1 MDFLTFF
8 NINLAMNKQ
17 FWEEKARTWPIV
29 ALAPMDGYCDSPYRQ
44 IVKSIAPEVV
54 VFSEFYSADGLV
66 HSKDLQKKALTHAKS
81 EYPLIIQIF
90 GKDPNMF
97 REAAEII
104 ESYGITG
111 IDINMGCP
119 AKKVVKSGHGSSLMI
134 NRDTAFR
141 IVEEMAKAVKIP
153 ISVKTRL
160 GWENS
165 ELLVEFVKWLE
176 DAGANLISVH
186 GRTYKQAF
194 TGKADFTGIYE
205 LKQHVNI
212 PVICNGDVLDYDD
225 GLKKIIHPNNRWVG
239 ILEDSKNGESEGY
252 KLFESDESKK
262 KMSEANEF
270 LSPSGPFASFT
281 PQGGTGQS
289 WKEDTQT
296 TYQNLDGF
304 MIGRASFGNPWCFLP
319 GKYEPT
325 LGEILDTM
333 KRHGEL
339 LWQWKERKGM
349 MEARK
354 HLVQYLHG
362 FPGVKEYRSALVQV
376 ESVIDIEN
384 VLEKIKH
391 DHKSLLSQKISSYNP
406 ESQLAVWWCGSDS

>member
-1 MDFLTFF
+1 MNKSFW
-8 NINLAMNKQ
+8 NNLAL
-17 FWEEKARTWPIV
+17 EWPIV

-44 IVKSIAPEVV
+44 IVKKIAPKTV

-66 HSKDLQKKALTHAKS
+66 HSKDLQKKALTHDSS

-90 GKDPNMF
+90 GKDPEKF
-97 REAAEII
+97 REAAKII
-104 ESYGITG
+104 EWYGITG

-141 IVEEMAKAVKIP
+141 IVEEMAQAVKIP

-165 ELLVEFVKWLE
+165 ELLVDFVKWLE
-176 DAGANLISVH
+176 NAGANLISVH

-212 PVICNGDVLDYDD
+212 PVICNGDVMGYDD
-225 GLKKIIHPNNRWVG
+225 GVEKMVHPENRKQSIQNVSVIARNEAFHAPENW
-239 ILEDSKNGESEGY
+239 IATSSKTETGELLAMT
-252 KLFESDESKK
+252 KPK
-262 KMSEANEF
+262 
-270 LSPSGPFASFT
+270 
-281 PQGGTGQS
+281 
-289 WKEDTQT
+289 
-296 TYQNLDGF
+296 NLDGF

-319 GKYEPT
+319 GNHEPT
-325 LGEILDTM
+325 LGEILETM
-333 KRHGEL
+333 KLHGDL
-339 LWQWKERKGM
+339 LWQWKNRKGM

-362 FPGVKEYRSALVQV
+362 FPWVKEYRSSLVHV
-376 ESVIDIEN
+376 ELPEDIYT
-384 VLEKIKH
+384 VLDQIRR
-391 DHKSLLSQKISSYNP
+391 DHPTLLTEKISSYNP
-406 ESQLAVWWCGSDS
+406 ESQMAVWECGSD